1 MWISAGAFI
10 LIALIV
16 CIGISIYVGNS
27 MTHPEKKPID
37 QFPSDYGMDYE
48 DIEFVSRDGETN
60 LSGWVIEP
68 ETDAKMTLI
77 FGHGYK
83 GNRFKTIY
91 HFSQWQKIYWMKII
105 VSLCLIFAMWEI
117 RVAICLRSE
126 LKNSWTCLVPST
138 GQLSITMTQSG
149 C

>member
-77 FGHGYK
+77 FA
-83 GNRFKTIY
+83 
-91 HFSQWQKIYWMKII
+91 S
-105 VSLCLIFAMWEI
+105 VS
-117 RVAICLRSE
+117 
-126 LKNSWTCLVPST
+126 
-138 GQLSITMTQSG
+138 GSITHPDKLVSDRKSTRLNSSHVATSYAVFCLQKK
-149 C
+149 